1 MKIIKG
7 YLWPI
12 IVILL
17 GTLFSAASFNLM
29 LLPHRM
35 MAGGVAGLSIIVGT
49 LTGWPIGILVFIFN
63 LPILYLG
70 YRYIGGKFIIL
81 TSFAVFM
88 FSTFLDWVPVSPAVD
103 DIILASV
110 FGGAMNGLGLG
121 LVFKAGASTG
131 GTDVLGVILNRKFS
145 LSIGEVMMGFNALIV
160 GLGAILFN
168 LTAAL
173 YTLIAMFVTARIVDS
188 MQSSRDKKNVLI
200 VSSKPEEVAK
210 ALNVKLERGVTFLHG
225 EGAYEQQP
233 RKVIVCVLTRFEM
246 VQLKETVFAIDPTA
260 FMTISDVEEVVGRF
274 AGYNPFRRH

>member
-7 YLWPI
+7 YVWPI
-12 IVILL
+12 IVILIGAL
-17 GTLFSAASFNLM
+17 CSAASFNMM

-35 MAGGVAGLSIIVGT
+35 LAGGVSGMSIIIGT
-49 LTGWPIGILVFIFN
+49 LTGWPIGILVLIFN

-70 YRYIGGKFIIL
+70 YRYIGGKFIML
-81 TSFAVFM
+81 TSFAVLM

-145 LSIGEVMMGFNALIV
+145 LSIGEVLMAFNAIIV
-160 GLGAILFN
+160 GLGAVLFD
-168 LTAAL
+168 LTSAL
-173 YTLIAMFVTARIVDS
+173 YTLLAMFVTARIVDS

-200 VSSKPEEVAK
+200 VSTKPEEVAK
-210 ALNVKLERGVTFLHG
+210 ALNAKLLRGVTFLHG

-233 RKVIVCVLTRFEM
+233 RKVIVCVLTRFEL

-274 AGYNPFRRH
+274 AAYNPFRKH

>member
-7 YLWPI
+7 YVWPI
-12 IVILL
+12 IVILIGAL
-17 GTLFSAASFNLM
+17 CSAASFNLM

-49 LTGWPIGILVFIFN
+49 LTGWPIGILVFVFN

-70 YRYIGGKFIIL
+70 YRYIGGKFIVL

-110 FGGAMNGLGLG
+110 FGGALNGLGLG

-131 GTDVLGVILNRKFS
+131 GTDVLGIILNRKFS
-145 LSIGEVMMGFNALIV
+145 LSIGEVMMAFNALIV
-160 GLGAILFN
+160 GLGAVLFD